1 MLEDGADVDAVDAE
15 KRSALYIAAENGHAD
30 VVKVLC
36 QYGADV
42 DTGNTEETSSALYI
56 AAEEGHVDVVKLLCQ
71 YGADVNAVIKVNTTT
86 QIEELTPLYV
96 VACRGDVDITKV
108 MIENGADV
116 NALVQ
121 VEYQDDLYFRVR
133 VLDFSFERKRTSHT
147 HEIRYYRDVT
157 DDNALYGTLR
167 AGHIQVAK
175 LLIQNGADISKTNS
189 LRLSHRRVGTYY
201 ARHENSNGM
210 KFLEVVTIMKP
221 TLRPLQDAH
230 FLWNLALV
238 LATKHRVVAFRLFY
252 TICSFITY
260 NGVFVVV

>member
-1 MLEDGADVDAVDAE
+1 MRVTARVSSRKRRRRILKRAKGFVGGRRRLIRTATEAVIRAEAYAYRHRRLKKREFRRLWITRLSAAAGQHGADVDAVDAE

-42 DTGNTEETSSALYI
+42 DNGNTEETSSALYI

-71 YGADVNAVIKVNTTT
+71 YGADVNAVVKVRTTT

-121 VEYQDDLYFRVR
+121 VEYQDDPYVCFRVR
-133 VLDFSFERKRTSHT
+133 VLR
-147 HEIRYYRDVT
+147 
-157 DDNALYGTLR
+157 
-167 AGHIQVAK
+167 
-175 LLIQNGADISKTNS
+175 LLI
-189 LRLSHRRVGTYY
+189 
-201 ARHENSNGM
+201 
-210 KFLEVVTIMKP
+210 
-221 TLRPLQDAH
+221 
-230 FLWNLALV
+230 
-238 LATKHRVVAFRLFY
+238 
-252 TICSFITY
+252 
-260 NGVFVVV
+260 